1 MLIDE
6 LRSLNL
12 EGAILNDTET
22 KEKFSKDASIFQIQ
36 PEVVIQPKNSSDLS
50 KLVNF
55 VTKNKGRYDD
65 LSLTP
70 RAAGTC
76 MSGGPINSSIILD
89 FTAHFNN
96 IQEIGNDFT
105 ILEPGVYYH
114 DFEPKAD
121 EKGLMLPPFPAS
133 KALCALGGMV
143 ANNSAGEKTLS
154 YGKMEDFVQELSVI
168 FADGKEYTLKP
179 LNKVELE
186 EKMALLTFEGKLY
199 KNIYNLIEKNHNLLH
214 AAKPKVSKNSAGY
227 TLWNV
232 WNEDKTIFDL
242 NKLIVGSQ
250 GTLGIITKMKLRLVP
265 IKKHSRLVVVNLK
278 DLKHLGEI
286 VNTVL
291 PFKPESF
298 ESFDI
303 YTLKTALR
311 YLPDIL
317 KAMKPANIF
326 KLAWQFLPEIG
337 MAITGNIPHMI
348 LLIEF
353 VELTEE
359 EAAEKAREVQS
370 ALAKFHDMTQIM
382 NEKQA
387 EKFWTL
393 RHESF
398 NVLRKHFKTVHAAP
412 FIDDIIVRPEYLPEF
427 LPKLDK
433 ILKAHELVYTVAG
446 HVGNGNFHIIPLMD
460 FKSPEIVNELT
471 SLSNEVYAL
480 VLNYH
485 GSITAEHNDGLV
497 RTPFLEM
504 MYGSKVYDLF
514 EETKR
519 IFDPL
524 NIFNP
529 KKKVGGTWK
538 YSTEHLIKE

>member
-6 LRSLNL
+6 LKELGL
-12 EGAILNDTET
+12 AGTILNDPET
-22 KEKFSKDASIFQIQ
+22 KEKFSKDASIFQVV
-36 PEVVIQPKNSSDLS
+36 PEVVIQPQNADDISR
-50 KLVNF
+50 LVNF
-55 VTKNKGRYDD
+55 VTKNKGRYPD
-65 LSLTP
+65 LSLTA

-76 MSGGPINSSIILD
+76 MSGGPINTSIILD
-89 FTAHFNN
+89 FIANFNK
-96 IQEIGNDFT
+96 IQEIGADFT

-114 DFEPKAD
+114 NFEPKAT

-143 ANNSAGEKTLS
+143 ANNAAGEKTLS
-154 YGKMEDFVQELSVI
+154 YGKIENFVEELNVI
-168 FADGKEYTLKP
+168 FADGKEYVVKP
-179 LNKVELE
+179 LNREELQK
-186 EKMALLTFEGKLY
+186 KMQLLTFEGNLY
-199 KNIYNLIEKNHNLLH
+199 KSVYELIENHYELLQ
-214 AAKPKVSKNSAGY
+214 AAKPKVSKNSSGY

-250 GTLGIITKMKLRLVP
+250 GTLGIITKIKLKLVP

-278 DLKHLGEI
+278 DLKHLAEI
-286 VNTVL
+286 VSTVL
-291 PFKPESF
+291 PHKPESF

-326 KLAWQFLPEIG
+326 KLAWQFLPEMK
-337 MAITGNIPHMI
+337 MALTGNIPHMI
-348 LLIEF
+348 LLIEV
-353 VELTEE
+353 VEATEE
-359 EAAEKAREVQS
+359 EAQNKAQTIQK
-370 ALAKFHDMTQIM
+370 ALVKFHDATQLM
-382 NEKQA
+382 HEKEA
-387 EKFWTL
+387 EKYWTL

-398 NVLRKHFKTVHAAP
+398 NVLRKHFKSVHVAP
-412 FIDDIIVRPEYLPEF
+412 FIDDIVVKPQYLPEF
-427 LPKLDK
+427 LPKLNK
-433 ILKAHELVYTVAG
+433 ILNQYKLVYTIAG
-446 HVGNGNFHIIPLMD
+446 HVGDGNFHIIPLMD
-460 FKSPEIVNELT
+460 FKDPKIKDKIT
-471 SLSNEVYAL
+471 KISNEVYAL

-504 MYGSKVYDLF
+504 MYGSKVYEIF
-514 EETKR
+514 KETKK

-529 KKKVGGTWK
+529 KKKVDGSWEF
-538 YSTEHLIKE
+538 STDHLIKE